1 MKKYLVWLISLLILV
16 SCGSTQL
23 SFEYFIEKYDR
34 ETLTLNLSDQG
45 LQEMP
50 DFEKYMTGSWLQDI
64 YTIDLSDNDIQ
75 RIPEGTFDIFPN
87 LKAIDLS
94 SNDFKF
100 GSDVSIPKTI
110 KTLSLSNNILDAIA
124 WFNAYTEL
132 SRVDLTDNNLEDNN
146 LSEFGWFKKLVELRV
161 EGNNI
166 SEELLESINKIN
178 NAPARKVIQ

>member
-1 MKKYLVWLISLLILV
+1 
-16 SCGSTQL
+16 
-23 SFEYFIEKYDR
+23 
-34 ETLTLNLSDQG
+34 
-45 LQEMP
+45 MP

-110 KTLSLSNNILDAIA
+110 KTLSLSDNILDDI
-124 WFNAYTEL
+124 T
-132 SRVDLTDNNLEDNN
+132 
-146 LSEFGWFKKLVELRV
+146 
-161 EGNNI
+161 
-166 SEELLESINKIN
+166 
-178 NAPARKVIQ
+178 